1 MKKIKNIEEIEEVQV
16 VNNGNEVAE
25 TAWEET
31 DKTDKA
37 MTNTWAPDEA
47 LFRLSVANL
56 AKTAPVSPA
65 EERRLIMEMVHGR
78 EAKQNMAEN
87 PPQTKAE
94 HLEMQAL
101 IKKGRKARERLIVA
115 NGRLV
120 ISIANRYT
128 GHGLTLAE
136 VSQEGVLGLIRA
148 IDKFDHTRG
157 VRLSTYASYWI
168 RQSVSRAVAVQTR
181 TIRLPVHKV
190 DRLGTVRKVINQ
202 LTQELGRRPEI
213 EEIARALD
221 DTPEQIEAL
230 LCDGQETLSLEDP
243 VGDEG
248 ATLADF
254 VTEDDSNHLEVEID
268 RGLLEKEIQD
278 ALATLSARESRIME
292 LRYGLLDGHPLTLQ
306 DVAERFGLTR
316 ERIRQIEK
324 EAIAKLRR
332 PEKSVR
338 LRAFV

>member
-1 MKKIKNIEEIEEVQV
+1 M
-16 VNNGNEVAE
+16 A
-25 TAWEET
+25 T
-31 DKTDKA
+31 
-37 MTNTWAPDEA
+37 TWAPDEA

-56 AKTAPVSPA
+56 AKTAPVSP
-65 EERRLIMEMVHGR
+65 EEEKRLIAVMVEGR
-78 EAKQNMAEN
+78 DASETLQEN
-87 PPQTKAE
+87 PPQSQEEQARLQEKARVG
-94 HLEMQAL
+94 A
-101 IKKGRKARERLIVA
+101 KAREQLIIA

-148 IDKFDHTRG
+148 IDKFDPTRG

-190 DRLGTVRKVINQ
+190 DRLGTVRKTINQ
-202 LTQELGRRPEI
+202 LTQALGRAPELS
-213 EEIARALD
+213 EVAEALD

-230 LCDGQETLSLEDP
+230 LQDGQETLSLEDP
-243 VGDEG
+243 VGDDG

-254 VTEDDSNHLEVEID
+254 VVDNDSSRLEQEID
-268 RGLLEKEIQD
+268 KTLLEQEIQD
-278 ALATLSARESRIME
+278 ALATLTARESRIME
-292 LRYGLLDGHPLTLQ
+292 LRYGLRDGQPLTLQ

-332 PEKSVR
+332 PDKAIR

>member
-1 MKKIKNIEEIEEVQV
+1 
-16 VNNGNEVAE
+16 
-25 TAWEET
+25 
-31 DKTDKA
+31 
-37 MTNTWAPDEA
+37 MTTTWVPEEA

-56 AKTAPVSPA
+56 ARTAPVSPEQERELIVTMVA
-65 EERRLIMEMVHGR
+65 GKQAHKSLRQSPPRRTEERTKLEHVVEVGR
-78 EAKQNMAEN
+78 Q
-87 PPQTKAE
+87 
-94 HLEMQAL
+94 
-101 IKKGRKARERLIVA
+101 AREKLIIS

-120 ISIANRYT
+120 ISIASRYT

-148 IDKFDHTRG
+148 IDKFDHERG

-190 DRLGTVRKVINQ
+190 DRLGVIRKTMNR
-202 LTQELGRRPEI
+202 LTQVLGRTPEL
-213 EEIARALD
+213 EEIAAALD
-221 DTPEQIEAL
+221 DTPQQIEAL

-243 VGDEG
+243 IGEEG

-254 VTEDDSNHLEVEID
+254 VVEEDGARLETEID
-268 RGLLEKEIQD
+268 QTLLEREVQE
-278 ALATLSARESRIME
+278 ALSTLTARESRIME
-292 LRYGLLDGHPLTLQ
+292 LRYGLRDGHPLTLQ

-324 EAIAKLRR
+324 EAIAKLRH
-332 PEKSVR
+332 PEKAIR

>member
-1 MKKIKNIEEIEEVQV
+1 M
-16 VNNGNEVAE
+16 A
-25 TAWEET
+25 T
-31 DKTDKA
+31 
-37 MTNTWAPDEA
+37 TWAPDEA

-56 AKTAPVSPA
+56 ARTAPVSPE
-65 EERRLIMEMVHGR
+65 EERRLIMTMVHGR
-78 EAKQNMAEN
+78 EAQQQLENTPPADEAER
-87 PPQTKAE
+87 TALKAKAKE
-94 HLEMQAL
+94 GQQ
-101 IKKGRKARERLIVA
+101 AREMLIVA

-190 DRLGTVRKVINQ
+190 DRLGAIRKTINQ
-202 LTQELGRRPEI
+202 LTQELGRTPELS
-213 EEIARALD
+213 EVAEVLG

-230 LCDGQETLSLEDP
+230 LTDGQDTLSLEDP
-243 VGDEG
+243 VGDDG

-254 VTEDDSNHLEVEID
+254 VVDEQTARLESEID
-268 RGLLEKEIQD
+268 KMLLEDEIQQ
-278 ALATLSARESRIME
+278 ALATLTARESRIME
-292 LRYGLLDGHPLTLQ
+292 LRYGLRDGQPLTLQ

-332 PEKSVR
+332 PDKAIR

>member
-1 MKKIKNIEEIEEVQV
+1 MSQEEKV
-16 VNNGNEVAE
+16 
-25 TAWEET
+25 
-31 DKTDKA
+31 
-37 MTNTWAPDEA
+37 MTTTWAPDEA
-47 LFRLSVANL
+47 LFRLSVASL
-56 AKTAPVSPA
+56 AKTAPVSPE
-65 EERRLIMEMVHGR
+65 EERRLILEMVAGR
-78 EAKQNMAEN
+78 EAMEQLEEK
-87 PPQTKAE
+87 PPADEWERAQ
-94 HLEMQAL
+94 LEVKM
-101 IKKGRKARERLIVA
+101 KKGLKARDKLIVS

-120 ISIANRYT
+120 ISIASRYT

-148 IDKFDHTRG
+148 IDKFDADRG

-190 DRLGTVRKVINQ
+190 DRLGAVRKAMNQ
-202 LTQELGRRPEI
+202 LTQELGRTPEI
-213 EEIARALD
+213 SEVARALG

-243 VGDEG
+243 VGEDG

-254 VTEDDSNHLEVEID
+254 VIEEDSTRLENEVD
-268 RGLLEKEIQD
+268 KSLLEQEIQE
-278 ALATLSARESRIME
+278 ALATLTARESRIME
-292 LRYGLLDGHPLTLQ
+292 LRYGLRDGHPLTLQ

-332 PEKSVR
+332 PDKALKLS
-338 LRAFV
+338 AFVG

>member
-1 MKKIKNIEEIEEVQV
+1 M
-16 VNNGNEVAE
+16 A
-25 TAWEET
+25 TTWEPE
-31 DKTDKA
+31 
-37 MTNTWAPDEA
+37 EA

-56 AKTAPVSPA
+56 AKTAPVSPK
-65 EERRLIMEMVHGR
+65 EERRLILEMVAGKK
-78 EAKQNMAEN
+78 AKKRLEEN
-87 PPQTKAE
+87 PPEDDEKRAK
-94 HLEMQAL
+94 LEVAVERGL
-101 IKKGRKARERLIVA
+101 KAREQLIVS

-120 ISIANRYT
+120 ISIASRYT

-148 IDKFDHTRG
+148 IDKFDPDRG

-202 LTQELGRRPEI
+202 LTQQLGRSPEI
-213 EEIARALD
+213 SEIAEALG
-221 DTPEQIEAL
+221 DTPEQIELL
-230 LCDGQETLSLEDP
+230 LCDGQDTLSLEDP

-254 VTEDDSNHLEVEID
+254 VVEEGSAQLESEID
-268 RGLLEKEIQD
+268 RSLLEKEIQD
-278 ALATLSARESRIME
+278 ALATLTARESRIMQ
-292 LRYGLLDGHPLTLQ
+292 LRYGLQDGHPLTLQ

-332 PEKSVR
+332 PDKAVR

>member
-1 MKKIKNIEEIEEVQV
+1 MVM
-16 VNNGNEVAE
+16 A
-25 TAWEET
+25 TTWEPE
-31 DKTDKA
+31 
-37 MTNTWAPDEA
+37 EA

-56 AKTAPVSPA
+56 AKTAPVSPK
-65 EERRLIMEMVHGR
+65 EERRLILEMVAGKK
-78 EAKQNMAEN
+78 AKKRLEEN
-87 PPQTKAE
+87 PPEDDEERAK
-94 HLEMQAL
+94 LETAVERGL
-101 IKKGRKARERLIVA
+101 KAREQLIVS

-120 ISIANRYT
+120 ISIASRYT

-148 IDKFDHTRG
+148 IDKFDPDRG

-202 LTQELGRRPEI
+202 LTQQLGRSPEI
-213 EEIARALD
+213 SEIAAALD
-221 DTPEQIEAL
+221 DTPEQIELL

-254 VTEDDSNHLEVEID
+254 VVEEGSAQLESEID
-268 RGLLEKEIQD
+268 RSLLEKEIQD
-278 ALATLSARESRIME
+278 ALATLTARESRIMQ
-292 LRYGLLDGHPLTLQ
+292 LRYGLQDGHPLTLQ

-332 PEKSVR
+332 PDKAVR

>member
-1 MKKIKNIEEIEEVQV
+1 M
-16 VNNGNEVAE
+16 A
-25 TAWEET
+25 T
-31 DKTDKA
+31 
-37 MTNTWAPDEA
+37 TWAPDEA

-56 AKTAPVSPA
+56 AKTAPVSPK
-65 EERRLIMEMVHGR
+65 EERRLILEMVAGR
-78 EAKQNMAEN
+78 DAKEQFAEAKPTDPDELA
-87 PPQTKAE
+87 K
-94 HLEMQAL
+94 MQETIRL
-101 IKKGRKARERLIVA
+101 GSKAREKLIIA

-120 ISIANRYT
+120 ISIASRYT

-148 IDKFDHTRG
+148 IDKFDADRG

-202 LTQELGRRPEI
+202 LTQELGRAPEMT
-213 EEIARALD
+213 EVAAALD

-243 VGDEG
+243 VGDDG

-254 VTEDDSNHLEVEID
+254 VMEDDSSKLEHEID
-268 RGLLEKEIQD
+268 QTLLEQEIQD
-278 ALATLSARESRIME
+278 ALATLTARESRIME
-292 LRYGLLDGHPLTLQ
+292 LRYGLRDGQPLTLQ

-332 PEKSVR
+332 PDKALR

>member
-1 MKKIKNIEEIEEVQV
+1 MAEEKN
-16 VNNGNEVAE
+16 
-25 TAWEET
+25 
-31 DKTDKA
+31 
-37 MTNTWAPDEA
+37 MTTTWAPDEA
-47 LFRLSVANL
+47 LFRLSVASL
-56 AKTAPVSPA
+56 AKTAPVSPQ
-65 EERRLIMEMVHGR
+65 EERRLILEMVAGR
-78 EAKQNMAEN
+78 DSQEILRDN
-87 PPQTKAE
+87 PPEDEAE
-94 HLEMQAL
+94 RAILEE
-101 IKKGRKARERLIVA
+101 KVRKGLKAREILIVA

-148 IDKFDHTRG
+148 IDKFDADRG

-190 DRLGTVRKVINQ
+190 DRLGVVRKVMNQ
-202 LTQELGRRPEI
+202 LTQKLGRSPDIKEVA
-213 EEIARALD
+213 EALG

-230 LCDGQETLSLEDP
+230 LYDGQETLSLEDP
-243 VGDEG
+243 VGDDG

-254 VTEDDSNHLEVEID
+254 VMEEDVTRLETEVD
-268 RGLLEKEIQD
+268 RHLLEQEIQE
-278 ALATLSARESRIME
+278 ALATLTARESRIME
-292 LRYGLLDGHPLTLQ
+292 LRYGLRDGHPLTLQ

-324 EAIAKLRR
+324 EALAKRRR
-332 PEKSVR
+332 PEKAMK
-338 LRAFV
+338 LRAFI

>member
-1 MKKIKNIEEIEEVQV
+1 
-16 VNNGNEVAE
+16 
-25 TAWEET
+25 
-31 DKTDKA
+31 
-37 MTNTWAPDEA
+37 MTNTWEPEEA

-56 AKTAPVSPA
+56 AKTAPVSPK
-65 EERRLIMEMVHGR
+65 EERRLILEMVAGR
-78 EAKQNMAEN
+78 EAKKRLKHNSPEGAEER
-87 PPQTKAE
+87 AR
-94 HLEMQAL
+94 LQAK
-101 IKKGRKARERLIVA
+101 IKKGLKAREKLIIA

-120 ISIANRYT
+120 ISIASRYT

-148 IDKFDHTRG
+148 IDKFDATRG

-190 DRLGTVRKVINQ
+190 DRLGTIRKVINQ
-202 LTQELGRRPEI
+202 LTQQLGRSPEI
-213 EEIARALD
+213 AEIAEALD

-243 VGDEG
+243 VGDDG

-254 VTEDDSNHLEVEID
+254 VIEEGAIQLENEID
-268 RGLLEKEIQD
+268 QGLLENEIQE
-278 ALATLSARESRIME
+278 ALATLTARESRIME
-292 LRYGLLDGHPLTLQ
+292 LRYGLRDGQPLTLQ

-332 PEKSVR
+332 PDKAMK
-338 LRAFV
+338 LRAFVS

>member
-1 MKKIKNIEEIEEVQV
+1 
-16 VNNGNEVAE
+16 
-25 TAWEET
+25 
-31 DKTDKA
+31 
-37 MTNTWAPDEA
+37 MTTTWAPDEA

-56 AKTAPVSPA
+56 AKTAPVSPK
-65 EERRLIMEMVHGR
+65 EERRLILEMVAGH
-78 EAKQNMAEN
+78 EIKEILENN
-87 PPQTKAE
+87 PPEDEQERAE
-94 HLEMQAL
+94 LEEKMKRSL
-101 IKKGRKARERLIVA
+101 KARETLIVS

-148 IDKFDHTRG
+148 IDKFDADRG

-190 DRLGTVRKVINQ
+190 DRLGAVKKATNQ
-202 LTQELGRRPEI
+202 LTQQLGRAPEMT
-213 EEIARALD
+213 ELAEALG

-230 LCDGQETLSLEDP
+230 LCDGQETLSLENP
-243 VGDEG
+243 VGDDG

-254 VTEDDSNHLEVEID
+254 VMEDDSSM
-268 RGLLEKEIQD
+268 LEKEVDQTLLEQEIQE
-278 ALATLSARESRIME
+278 ALTTLTARESRIME
-292 LRYGLLDGHPLTLQ
+292 LRYGLRDGHPLTLQ

-332 PEKSVR
+332 PDKAFR

>member
-1 MKKIKNIEEIEEVQV
+1 MKRKDKDTVM
-16 VNNGNEVAE
+16 A
-25 TAWEET
+25 TTWEPE
-31 DKTDKA
+31 
-37 MTNTWAPDEA
+37 EA

-56 AKTAPVSPA
+56 AKTAPVSPK
-65 EERRLIMEMVHGR
+65 EERRLILEMVAGKK
-78 EAKQNMAEN
+78 AKKRLEEN
-87 PPQTKAE
+87 PPEDDEKRAK
-94 HLEMQAL
+94 LEVAVERGL
-101 IKKGRKARERLIVA
+101 KAREQLIVS

-120 ISIANRYT
+120 ISIASRYT

-148 IDKFDHTRG
+148 IDKFDPDRG

-202 LTQELGRRPEI
+202 LTQQLGRSPEI
-213 EEIARALD
+213 SEIAEALG
-221 DTPEQIEAL
+221 DTPEQIELL
-230 LCDGQETLSLEDP
+230 LCDGQDTLSLEDP

-254 VTEDDSNHLEVEID
+254 VVEEGSAQLESEID
-268 RGLLEKEIQD
+268 HSLLEKEIQD
-278 ALATLSARESRIME
+278 ALATLTARESRIMQ
-292 LRYGLLDGHPLTLQ
+292 LRYGLQDGHPLTLQ

-332 PEKSVR
+332 PDKAVR